1 MSRCA
6 RPPSPPMA
14 AASSVAASTAP
25 SSCGK
30 GAKARSPSRQCS
42 SSPCHSERSEESP
55 LAFKPFPACR
65 VSLTRAAERHIL
77 PPREGAMDQELVQ
90 YLDTRFQSVDR
101 QFQELRGEMNERLE
115 AVKRHTGVLVEGLP
129 HQLQLVAEGLA
140 MHIQVQHVQEREYFD
155 RKFEDTHALIR
166 SSYDHLQ
173 QSQDQLRQRVENLER
188 NQQN

>member
-1 MSRCA
+1 
-6 RPPSPPMA
+6 
-14 AASSVAASTAP
+14 
-25 SSCGK
+25 
-30 GAKARSPSRQCS
+30 
-42 SSPCHSERSEESP
+42 
-55 LAFKPFPACR
+55 
-65 VSLTRAAERHIL
+65 
-77 PPREGAMDQELVQ
+77 MDQELVQ

-115 AVKRHTGVLVEGLP
+115 EVKRHTGVLVEGLR
-129 HQLQLVAEGLA
+129 HELQLVAEGLA

>member
-1 MSRCA
+1 
-6 RPPSPPMA
+6 
-14 AASSVAASTAP
+14 
-25 SSCGK
+25 
-30 GAKARSPSRQCS
+30 
-42 SSPCHSERSEESP
+42 
-55 LAFKPFPACR
+55 
-65 VSLTRAAERHIL
+65 
-77 PPREGAMDQELVQ
+77 MDQELVQ

-115 AVKRHTGVLVEGLP
+115 EVKRHSGVLVEGLR
-129 HQLQLVAEGLA
+129 HELHLVAEGLT

-173 QSQDQLRQRVENLER
+173 QQHNQIQQRVENLER